1 MNFLDSLFDKIPIIR
16 DMDKKKRILLVGFAV
31 FAVISI
37 LGILIEAIVGASG
50 IIAVTAV
57 VVGFLFMA
65 AIILI
70 DFFMSKRSNADNP
83 PMDDGYNFFSDL
95 NDDNIPYQNDSFDSQ
110 MTDDNFADN
119 DYGANTPGNDFTA
132 SAQNGGYS
140 PEFGGYEPNPTENGG
155 YTNEF
160 GGYGGQF
167 NNGSSFEISEQ
178 TPNYAQPSYEEPE
191 QGIEY
196 TTEPEQIPE
205 EPAPRRFGG
214 IFRRGQVNENTA
226 ISDEINS
233 AEREFNQNSTYNN
246 EYDAVRSSFEFTREP
261 DMPAPEAPLIQA
273 DEPIQPS
280 YSAQPADSRQ
290 PAYGYPQTEN
300 QSFGYQPNEI
310 QKPVQSYQPT
320 SANNY
325 ESDYIGK
332 PVMTFPTSAQPLQ
345 SEISRTADFVAPN
358 MPAPSMSD
366 NIGGPVMSIP
376 MRSSYSPT
384 VTESPSKQVQSYSA
398 PAYQQQYSA
407 EPRVPAYQQGTR
419 GQEIEEF
426 FDHMSEDE
434 LLYSD
439 CVEVWA
445 SDAKPAAIRLLKQ
458 IELLPDK
465 KKADALG
472 REAEYVNAM
481 LDRIYYFT
489 MLDSIRDNLELKKY
503 NFSVM
508 VKECLRR
515 FSPFF
520 MEKRIGL
527 LWKGL
532 DIDIITDKRWLI
544 FALTQVVFNAV
555 EFTGLGGKIAI
566 SAKKEG
572 SLIHLMVDDSG
583 CGISENDLPRIF
595 MAGFMGD
602 NVPNESGRRTGM
614 GLFITRSVVE
624 KLGGTVTADSTVG
637 KGTRI
642 TIILPERP

>member
-1 MNFLDSLFDKIPIIR
+1 MNFLDSLFDKIPLMR
-16 DMDKKKRILLVGFAV
+16 DMDKKRRMLLAGFAV
-31 FAVISI
+31 FAIISI
-37 LGILIEAIVGASG
+37 LGILIEAMVGADG
-50 IIAVTAV
+50 VIAVVAV

-70 DFFMSKRSNADNP
+70 DFFMSGRNNEENQQSDDN
-83 PMDDGYNFFSDL
+83 YNFFSDL
-95 NDDNIPYQNDSFDSQ
+95 NDDDVPYQNESFDYG
-110 MTDDNFADN
+110 MTDDTPGNM
-119 DYGANTPGNDFTA
+119 DYGANMPRDDF
-132 SAQNGGYS
+132 SDNRFVVGH
-140 PEFGGYEPNPTENGG
+140 NN
-155 YTNEF
+155 NEF
-160 GGYGGQF
+160 SGNGYMGNEFNQGNIRDLGGYG
-167 NNGSSFEISEQ
+167 NDVSENSFTVSEP
-178 TPNYAQPSYEEPE
+178 TADYAQPSYDMPDNQSIQYTTAPE
-191 QGIEY
+191 QV
-196 TTEPEQIPE
+196 PE

-214 IFRRGQVNENTA
+214 MFRRGQVNENTA
-226 ISDEINS
+226 ISDEISN
-233 AEREFNQNSTYNN
+233 AEREFGQNNIHSN
-246 EYDAVRSSFEFTREP
+246 EYEAVRSSFEFTREP
-261 DMPAPEAPLIQA
+261 DIPMQETPLVQA
-273 DEPIQPS
+273 DEPVQLPYGGQPIE
-280 YSAQPADSRQ
+280 SRQ
-290 PAYGYPQTEN
+290 PAYGYQPTISQ
-300 QSFGYQPNEI
+300 QSAYGYQAAASNIED
-310 QKPVQSYQPT
+310 
-320 SANNY
+320 
-325 ESDYIGK
+325 DYIGK

-345 SEISRTADFVAPN
+345 EEVSRTADFVAPS
-358 MPAPSMSD
+358 MPTP
-366 NIGGPVMSIP
+366 IIPETVGGPVMSIP
-376 MRSSYSPT
+376 MRSAYSPAI
-384 VTESPSKQVQSYSA
+384 TEIPVKPVQAYSA
-398 PAYQQQYSA
+398 PVAQPVQAYQAPESQS
-407 EPRVPAYQQGTR
+407 RVPAYQQGTR

-426 FDHMSEDE
+426 FDHMSDDE

-458 IELLPDK
+458 IESLPDK
-465 KKADALG
+465 KKADSLG

-481 LDRIYYFT
+481 IDRIYYFT

-583 CGISENDLPRIF
+583 CGIYQEDLPHIF

-624 KLGGTVTADSTVG
+624 KLGGTVTADSTPG

-642 TIILPERP
+642 TIILPEKP

>member
-1 MNFLDSLFDKIPIIR
+1 MDFLDSLFDKIPFMR
-16 DMDKKKRILLVGFAV
+16 DLDKKKRMLLAGFAV
-31 FAVISI
+31 FALISI
-37 LGILIEAIVGASG
+37 LGILIDAIAGAGG
-50 IIAVTAV
+50 IIAVVAV
-57 VVGFLFMA
+57 VIGFLLMA

-70 DFFMSKRSNADNP
+70 DFFMSGKNDQDTFNQN
-83 PMDDGYNFFSDL
+83 DGYKFFDELSDE
-95 NDDNIPYQNDSFDSQ
+95 NMPY
-110 MTDDNFADN
+110 DN
-119 DYGANTPGNDFTA
+119 DNYGYQVDDVNNGYDDYENVPSDDMYDQAAYSGESYNNGFEPNY
-132 SAQNGGYS
+132 NGGNFRQDEQSFGDISYETPSQEIEYS
-140 PEFGGYEPNPTENGG
+140 VAPE
-155 YTNEF
+155 
-160 GGYGGQF
+160 Q
-167 NNGSSFEISEQ
+167 
-178 TPNYAQPSYEEPE
+178 AQPV
-191 QGIEY
+191 Q
-196 TTEPEQIPE
+196 E

-214 IFRRGQVNENTA
+214 MFRRGQANESTA

-233 AEREFNQNSTYNN
+233 AAGNSFNVSHGNDEYQST
-246 EYDAVRSSFEFTREP
+246 RSSFEFTNEP
-261 DMPAPEAPLIQA
+261 DIPS
-273 DEPIQPS
+273 DEPMVVQAEEEDLSFKLS
-280 YSAQPADSRQ
+280 YRENQQSFAERQ
-290 PAYGYPQTEN
+290 PLYGITPQPRPT
-300 QSFGYQPNEI
+300 
-310 QKPVQSYQPT
+310 PVMGK
-320 SANNY
+320 
-325 ESDYIGK
+325 EIGK
-332 PVMTFPTSAQPLQ
+332 PVMTFQ
-345 SEISRTADFVAPN
+345 SHYSPVQDEVSRTADYVAPN
-358 MPAPSMSD
+358 ISTPASSD
-366 NIGGPVMSIP
+366 VVGGPVMSIP
-376 MRSSYSPT
+376 TRSAYEAPRQT
-384 VTESPSKQVQSYSA
+384 VTETPVQTQPVQQYAAPQPYAA
-398 PAYQQQYSA
+398 PAYQNTYSA
-407 EPRVPAYQQGTR
+407 PSAAPQTPAYQQGTR
-419 GQEIEEF
+419 GQEIEAF
-426 FDHMSEDE
+426 FDNMSDDE

-458 IELLPDK
+458 IESLPDK

-481 LDRIYYFT
+481 IDRIYYFT

-532 DIDIITDKRWLI
+532 DIDIVTDKRWLI

-583 CGISENDLPRIF
+583 CGISEEDLPHIF

-624 KLGGTVTADSTVG
+624 KLGGTVTADSSPN

-642 TIILPERP
+642 TIILPEKQ

>member
-1 MNFLDSLFDKIPIIR
+1 MDFLDSLLDKIPIIR

-31 FAVISI
+31 FAVTSI

-50 IIAVTAV
+50 IIAVAAV

-70 DFFMSKRSNADNP
+70 DFFMSGRNNADNP
-83 PMDDGYNFFSDL
+83 PGDDAYSFFSDL
-95 NDDNIPYQNDSFDSQ
+95 NDDNIPYQNDSSDYQMNEDNPAVADYGADMQDSDFS
-110 MTDDNFADN
+110 TDDNN
-119 DYGANTPGNDFTA
+119 
-132 SAQNGGYS
+132 SGYS
-140 PEFGGYEPNPTENGG
+140 PEFGGYNPNPSGNGG
-155 YTNEF
+155 YTHEF
-160 GGYGGQF
+160 GSGYDSSF
-167 NNGSSFEISEQ
+167 NNDSSFEVPEQ
-178 TPNYAQPSYEEPE
+178 TQDFSQTSYEMPE
-191 QGIEY
+191 QNIEY
-196 TTEPEQIPE
+196 TTAPGQIPE
-205 EPAPRRFGG
+205 KPAPRRFGG

-226 ISDEINS
+226 ISDEISS
-233 AEREFNQNSTYNN
+233 AETDFNQSNPKDD
-246 EYDAVRSSFEFTREP
+246 EYEAVRSSFEFTREP
-261 DMPAPEAPLIQA
+261 DMPVQETPLIQA
-273 DEPIQPS
+273 DEPQAV
-280 YSAQPADSRQ
+280 YNAQQHEARQ
-290 PAYGYPQTEN
+290 PAYGY
-300 QSFGYQPNEI
+300 QPPEI
-310 QKPVQSYQPT
+310 QQPAHSYTQA
-320 SANNY
+320 SINNS
-325 ESDYIGK
+325 EADYIGG

-345 SEISRTADFVAPN
+345 EEISRTADFVAPG
-358 MPAPSMSD
+358 MPAPSIPE

-376 MRSSYSPT
+376 MRSSYAPT
-384 VTESPSKQVQSYSA
+384 ITEAPAQPVQSYSA
-398 PAYQQQYSA
+398 PAYQQNTAQ
-407 EPRVPAYQQGTR
+407 PGVPAYQQGTR

-458 IELLPDK
+458 IESLPDK
-465 KKADALG
+465 KKADSLG

-481 LDRIYYFT
+481 IDRIYYFT
-489 MLDSIRDNLELKKY
+489 MLDSIKDNLELKKY

-544 FALTQVVFNAV
+544 FALTQVIFNAV

-583 CGISENDLPRIF
+583 CGISQNDLPHIF

-624 KLGGTVTADSTVG
+624 KLGGTVTADSNPG

>member
-1 MNFLDSLFDKIPIIR
+1 MNFLDSLLDKIPIIQ
-16 DMDKKKRILLVGFAV
+16 DMDKKKRMLLVGFAV

-37 LGILIEAIVGASG
+37 LGILIEAIVGAEG
-50 IIAVTAV
+50 IIAIIAV

-70 DFFMSKRSNADNP
+70 DFFMSGRNNADEP
-83 PMDDGYNFFSDL
+83 PMNDTYNFFNDL
-95 NDDNIPYQNDSFDSQ
+95 NDSDIPYQNDSFDYQTPENDAGYSAN
-110 MTDDNFADN
+110 MPVDNTNEAVENSTVGF
-119 DYGANTPGNDFTA
+119 
-132 SAQNGGYS
+132 SSGYS
-140 PEFGGYEPNPTENGG
+140 PEFGGYDPNPAESGG
-155 YTNEF
+155 YTHEF
-160 GGYGGQF
+160 
-167 NNGSSFEISEQ
+167 GSSFEVSEP
-178 TPNYAQPSYEEPE
+178 TPDFSQPSYETPE
-191 QGIEY
+191 QNIEY
-196 TTEPEQIPE
+196 TTVPEQIPE

-214 IFRRGQVNENTA
+214 VFRRGQVNENTA
-226 ISDEINS
+226 ISDEISN
-233 AEREFNQNSTYNN
+233 AERGFNQNLGSGN
-246 EYDAVRSSFEFTREP
+246 EYTPVHSSFEFTREP
-261 DMPAPEAPLIQA
+261 DLPVQETPLVQA
-273 DEPIQPS
+273 NEPIQPV
-280 YSAQPADSRQ
+280 YSAPPTESSQ
-290 PAYGYPQTEN
+290 PAYGRFQPDGQN
-300 QSFGYQPNEI
+300 FGYQPT
-310 QKPVQSYQPT
+310 P
-320 SANNY
+320 ANNA
-325 ESDYIGK
+325 EADYIGK
-332 PVMTFPTSAQPLQ
+332 PVMTFPTAAQPVQ
-345 SEISRTADFVAPN
+345 DEIFRTADFVAPG
-358 MPAPSMSD
+358 MQSPSIPE

-376 MRSSYSPT
+376 MRSAYAPT
-384 VTESPSKQVQSYSA
+384 VTETPAQPAQPVQPYSA
-398 PAYQQQYSA
+398 PAAQPVQQYA
-407 EPRVPAYQQGTR
+407 AQPRVPAYQQGTR

-458 IELLPDK
+458 IESLPDK

-481 LDRIYYFT
+481 IDRIYYFT

-583 CGISENDLPRIF
+583 CGISQNDLPHIF

-614 GLFITRSVVE
+614 GLFITRSVIE
-624 KLGGTVTADSTVG
+624 KLGGTVTADSTPG